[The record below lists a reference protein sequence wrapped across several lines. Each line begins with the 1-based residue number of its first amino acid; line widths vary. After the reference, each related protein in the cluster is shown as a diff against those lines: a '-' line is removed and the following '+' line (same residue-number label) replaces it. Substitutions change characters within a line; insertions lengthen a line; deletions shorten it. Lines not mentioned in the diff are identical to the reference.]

1 MLPHVFDLFAQ
12 GHSSEHSSQSGLGI
26 GLWLVKKLVELH
38 HGRIEARSAGVGL
51 GSTFTV
57 RLPLAAAG

>member
-12 GHSSEHSSQSGLGI
+12 VDHTE
-26 GLWLVKKLVELH
+26 
-38 HGRIEARSAGVGL
+38 RAY

-57 RLPLAAAG
+57 RLPLLSGQA